1 MSDDLKIEVYSKD
14 WCPYCKKAKAFLK
27 SKGLT
32 FEEIDINESDNF
44 EVMQERTGNKTVPQ
58 IIINDQSLGGYDDI
72 IELENRGEFSQLIGQ
87 EAVDYS
93 KEEWE
98 LIIVGAGP
106 AALNAA
112 LYAARKGIKLLLL
125 TKDIGGQVIN
135 TNEIDNYLGKEGTTG
150 AELIY
155 DFWDHIRKYDVITV
169 IGEKAVEV
177 IDRDGKKVIKTD
189 NQKEYITD
197 TVIAATGAQ
206 KRHLGMKQEYVL
218 TGKGVHYCT
227 SCDGFLYSG
236 QPVAVVGGGN
246 SGLEAALDLAKI
258 DCRVDLIELQDKLM
272 GDDYLQE
279 RVHSNQN
286 ISVYTSTTVDQII
299 GEEQLESVIIKNV
312 EDESTKELDV
322 DGLFIEIGLIANSDF
337 LSDTVELNKQKEI
350 IINEKNETGVE
361 GIWAAGD
368 VTDILDKQII
378 ISAAEGAKAALRV
391 NQYLS

>member
-1 MSDDLKIEVYSKD
+1 MSKKLNIEVYSKD

-27 SKGLT
+27 SKGLQ
-32 FEEIDINESDNF
+32 FEEIDINEDNNF

-58 IIINDQSLGGYDDI
+58 IIINGQSLGGYDDI
-72 IELENRGEFSQLIGQ
+72 IELENQGEFNQLIGR

-93 KEEWE
+93 QEEWE

-112 LYAARKGIKLLLL
+112 LYGARKGIKLLLL
-125 TKDIGGQVIN
+125 TKDIGGQVIT
-135 TNEIDNYLGKEGTTG
+135 TNEIDNYLGKAGTTG
-150 AELIY
+150 AKLIY
-155 DFWDHIRKYDVITV
+155 DFWDHIGKYDVTTV
-169 IGEKAVEV
+169 IGEKAEDVA
-177 IDRDGKKVIKTD
+177 DKNGKKAVITD
-189 NQKEYITD
+189 NGKEYLTESLI
-197 TVIAATGAQ
+197 VATGAQ

-258 DCRVDLIELQDKLM
+258 DCEVDLIEIQDKLM
-272 GDDYLQE
+272 GDEYLQE
-279 RVHSNQN
+279 RVHENESITVHTSSN
-286 ISVYTSTTVDQII
+286 VEEII
-299 GEEQLESVIIKNV
+299 GEDKLQSVIIENV
-312 EDESTKELDV
+312 ENGNQSELDIN
-322 DGLFIEIGLIANSDF
+322 GLFIEIGLVANSDF
-337 LSDTVELNKQKEI
+337 VSDIVELNKQKEI
-350 IINEKNETGVE
+350 KINEKNETGVE
-361 GIWAAGD
+361 RIWAAGD
-368 VTDILDKQII
+368 VTNIMDKQII